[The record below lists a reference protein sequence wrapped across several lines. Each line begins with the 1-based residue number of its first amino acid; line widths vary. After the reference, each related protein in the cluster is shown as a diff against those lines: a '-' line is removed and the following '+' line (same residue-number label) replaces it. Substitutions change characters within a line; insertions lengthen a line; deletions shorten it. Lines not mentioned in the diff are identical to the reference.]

1 MQYENWEISSAAP
14 SSRRTVAREDWALVA
29 LVGGAYWGGDW
40 FGFVVVDLDASVVPV
55 SL

>member
-1 MQYENWEISSAAP
+1 MIVQFSSAAS
-14 SSRRTVAREDWALVA
+14 SSRRTVVGEDWALVA

-40 FGFVVVDLDASVVPV
+40 SSSSWLTPIASVVPV